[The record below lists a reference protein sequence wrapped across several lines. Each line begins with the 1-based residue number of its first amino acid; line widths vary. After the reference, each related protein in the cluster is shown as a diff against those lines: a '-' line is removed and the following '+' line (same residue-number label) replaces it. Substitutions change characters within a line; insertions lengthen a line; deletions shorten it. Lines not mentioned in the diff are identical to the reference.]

1 MKFTPDVLVDVTT
14 TCLVTQICEALLMKF
29 GFYIFAVRPIVT
41 PSFLELMAY
50 VDERREKR
58 RGRGGGLLPCTVCV
72 CVCVCMCVCV
82 CVCVCCT
89 WRRRRRRRR
98 RWRDGTWYPCKSVL
112 LLF

>member
-50 VDERREKR
+50 VDERREEEK
-58 RGRGGGLLPCTVCV
+58 RGGGGSFCPVQCV
-72 CVCVCMCVCV
+72 CVCVFCGVLCVCV
-82 CVCVCCT
+82 V
-89 WRRRRRRRR
+89 RGGGEGGGEK
-98 RWRDGTWYPCKSVL
+98 RDLTPL
-112 LLF
+112 